1 MISSI
6 FGQFQWSSGIT
17 FSSSSVFFENPK
29 PAFPI
34 FDFLCLYEVSGGSTG
49 YDGAIIK
56 LPCGTLTLSLSIMNH
71 AAVRTEPHSA
81 ITTNRR
87 EVLQYQFHWAAPN
100 DKRRPSSSYNCC
112 LLSATSSVQHLHT
125 KAIIELLTCTT
136 GPVRT
141 FAKLPFCP
149 FAFALIITIK
159 KINGLLNCTRNG
171 LFMVRPTWK
180 PNIS

>member
-1 MISSI
+1 ME
-6 FGQFQWSSGIT
+6 FL
-17 FSSSSVFFENPK
+17 SVFRKSKTSVSHFWFSLFVWSERWKCWVWWCNYQAAMRDSNP
-29 PAFPI
+29 
-34 FDFLCLYEVSGGSTG
+34 
-49 YDGAIIK
+49 
-56 LPCGTLTLSLSIMNH
+56 LSLNNEPRRCSNGASLRNYNKPPRSTAVSISL
-71 AAVRTEPHSA
+71 R
-81 ITTNRR
+81 
-87 EVLQYQFHWAAPN
+87 QPN
-100 DKRRPSSSYNCC
+100 DKRRPSSSFNCC

-136 GPVRT
+136 GPVHT